1 MPISVALSGISFAY
15 MKHPA
20 APLILTMSQVEELI
34 NGKLKEQ
41 TRRVMP
47 VLCDRVS
54 KLFTTKMMSIVIP
67 CDMINWVILD
77 YMGEVDPIHH
87 IQKHESSLL
96 GRTSNDNHFMLM
108 FQATLTG
115 NASYWF
121 AGLPRRQSHLGQMLR
136 QMS

>member
-1 MPISVALSGISFAY
+1 

-20 APLILTMSQVEELI
+20 APLTLTMSQVEELI
-34 NGKLKEQ
+34 NGKIKEQ

-47 VLCDRVS
+47 VLCDSVS
-54 KLFTTKMMSIVIP
+54 KIFTTKMMSIVIP

-115 NASYWF
+115 QPPT
-121 AGLPRRQSHLGQMLR
+121 GLPTFQGVSHLLAR
-136 QMS
+136 C